1 MILAQKK
8 HGRPVSF
15 DRDRT
20 IQTALNLYWRQGVS
34 ATSLNQVA
42 RMSDV
47 SKPTLYR
54 YFENEDG
61 LLHDVLESYLS
72 DTNDKYECLKAH
84 ENIRDGLSE
93 WFTNIIMAWTA
104 KDASPHGCL
113 FCDCLHEIDRLGSKS
128 QALIKTYLNHEPE
141 RLASVL
147 AIAGDKGQL
156 KDGVDI
162 EKAALLLSS
171 HLIALNT
178 MVKMNMPAEHLIAIS
193 DLVIDA
199 VAR

>member
-1 MILAQKK
+1 MISAPKK

-20 IQTALNLYWRQGVS
+20 IQTALDLYWRQGVL

-61 LLHDVLESYLS
+61 LLHDVLKTYLLNNA
-72 DTNDKYECLKAH
+72 DQFNFLKEH
-84 ENIRDGLSE
+84 DNIRQGLSA
-93 WFTNIIMAWTA
+93 FFLQIIDAWTA
-104 KDASPHGCL
+104 KDSSPHGCL

-128 QALIKTYLNHEPE
+128 QSLIKTHLQQQPQQ
-141 RLASVL
+141 LAVILSH
-147 AIAGDKGQL
+147 ARDRGQL

-162 EKAALLLSS
+162 DQAALYLTS
-171 HLIALNT
+171 HVIALNA
-178 MVKMNMPAEHLIAIS
+178 MVKMDVAREHLVAITS
-193 DLVIDA
+193 MAIDT
-199 VAR
+199 VVR

>member
-1 MILAQKK
+1 VISAPKK

-15 DRDRT
+15 DRNRT
-20 IQTALNLYWRQGVS
+20 IQTALDLYWRQGVL

-42 RMSDV
+42 RIADV

-72 DTNDKYECLKAH
+72 SNKDQYDCLKAH

-93 WFTNIIMAWTA
+93 WFAQIITAWTA

-128 QALIKTYLNHEPE
+128 QSLIKMYLHQQPE
-141 RLASVL
+141 HLASIL
-147 AIAGDKGQL
+147 SIARAKGQL
-156 KDGVDI
+156 KNGVDVHQ
-162 EKAALLLSS
+162 AALYLSS
-171 HLIALNT
+171 HLIALNS
-178 MVKMNMPAEHLIAIS
+178 MVKMDISTDHLFAIS
-193 DLVIDA
+193 DMVIESLVI
-199 VAR
+199 

>member
-1 MILAQKK
+1 MITVPKK

-20 IQTALNLYWRQGVS
+20 IQTALDLYWRQGVL

-61 LLHDVLESYLS
+61 LLHDVLEIYLLNNA
-72 DTNDKYECLKAH
+72 DQFNFLKEH
-84 ENIRDGLSE
+84 DNIRQGLSAL
-93 WFTNIIMAWTA
+93 FLQIIDAWTA
-104 KDASPHGCL
+104 KDSSPHGCL

-128 QALIKTYLNHEPE
+128 QSLIKTHLHQQPQQ
-141 RLASVL
+141 LAVIL
-147 AIAGDKGQL
+147 THARDRGQV

-162 EKAALLLSS
+162 DQAALYLSS
-171 HLIALNT
+171 HVIALNA
-178 MVKMNMPAEHLIAIS
+178 MVKM
-193 DLVIDA
+193 D
-199 VAR
+199 VAREQLVAITSMAIDTVVR